1 MLTVRLNSFGQE
13 SSNFVFG
20 NKLAETPKHGGN
32 DHGNLNEIVEIKL
45 TEKQRYRGE
54 FVNQKRFGAFHER
67 TNDSFVEPALGQ
79 WLINKCAIVTNANKR
94 KMPLRAPATTA

>member
-32 DHGNLNEIVEIKL
+32 DHGNLNEIVEIKF
-45 TEKQRYRGE
+45 TEKQR
-54 FVNQKRFGAFHER
+54 
-67 TNDSFVEPALGQ
+67 
-79 WLINKCAIVTNANKR
+79 
-94 KMPLRAPATTA
+94 